1 MPQKE
6 VYSVNLLFQCKR
18 LPKPERVVMRY
29 PAPTLKKPDYKS
41 DAAAL
46 LRNLEDDV
54 MDVDSE
60 DVSIPSDR
68 LPKNV

>member
-1 MPQKE
+1 
-6 VYSVNLLFQCKR
+6 
-18 LPKPERVVMRY
+18 MRY
-29 PAPTLKKPDYKS
+29 AAPTLKKPDYKS

-60 DVSIPSDR
+60 DVAIPSDR

>member
-6 VYSVNLLFQCKR
+6 VYIVTLLFQCKK
-18 LPKPERVVMRY
+18 LPKPERTVMRY
-29 PAPTLKKPDYKS
+29 PAPTLKRPDYKS

-54 MDVDSE
+54 MDMDTE
-60 DVSIPSDR
+60 DVAIPSDR